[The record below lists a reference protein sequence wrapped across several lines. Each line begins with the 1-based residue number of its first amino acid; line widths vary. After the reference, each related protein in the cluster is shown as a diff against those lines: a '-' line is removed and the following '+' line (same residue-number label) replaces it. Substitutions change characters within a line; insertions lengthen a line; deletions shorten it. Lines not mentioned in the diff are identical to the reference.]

1 MLYDFKCLRGEGEE
15 RYIPESIAL
24 EDVDLVEDPTQNG
37 AKHLQTEISIDD
49 EQLQPKIMNPN
60 LFKESSSNAEQ
71 IELEEIAIIS
81 KEELEQAHV
90 PIEMNELLESEEKP
104 SEKYV
109 LLLTES
115 ASYSLL
121 LCMYQV
127 VCNVTQ

>member
-15 RYIPESIAL
+15 MYIPENIAL
-24 EDVDLVEDPTQNG
+24 EDTDLVEDPTQNG
-37 AKHLQTEISIDD
+37 VKHLQTEISIDD

-115 ASYSLL
+115 ASFV

>member
-1 MLYDFKCLRGEGEE
+1 M
-15 RYIPESIAL
+15 YIPENIAL
-24 EDVDLVEDPTQNG
+24 EDVDLVEDPMQNG
-37 AKHLQTEISIDD
+37 VKHLQTEISIDD
-49 EQLQPKIMNPN
+49 EQLQPKIMNPD
-60 LFKESSSNAEQ
+60 LFKESSSNEEQ

-81 KEELEQAHV
+81 KEEFEQAHV

>member
-1 MLYDFKCLRGEGEE
+1 MSEN
-15 RYIPESIAL
+15 IAL
-24 EDVDLVEDPTQNG
+24 EDVDLAEGPTQDKV
-37 AKHLQTEISIDD
+37 KHLQTKTSIDD

-81 KEELEQAHV
+81 KQDLEQVPV
-90 PIEMNELLESEEKP
+90 PIELNELLESEKKP

-115 ASYSLL
+115 RS
-121 LCMYQV
+121 
-127 VCNVTQ
+127 